1 MFWIG
6 LIVGV
11 VLTVAI
17 AAAYIMWCF
26 WVCKID
32 RDEYCDYVEVMSDAI
47 RNREST
53 LQVYHDGELL
63 NEVTFKEK

>member
-11 VLTVAI
+11 VLTVVI

-26 WVCKID
+26 WITKID
-32 RDEYCDYVEVMSDAI
+32 RDEYRDYIDVVCDALW
-47 RNREST
+47 NREST